1 MRDDYVVALQVY
13 ATFALHLSAK
23 VIEQDLHATLIRVF
37 LITHYYLQN
46 SVLMSHVRKECKEFL
61 FQASFFFSTI

>member
-13 ATFALHLSAK
+13 ATFALHLFTK
-23 VIEQDLHATLIRVF
+23 DIEQDLHATLIHVF

-46 SVLMSHVRKECKEFL
+46 SVVMFVQSSCFKLRL
-61 FQASFFFSTI
+61 FATI